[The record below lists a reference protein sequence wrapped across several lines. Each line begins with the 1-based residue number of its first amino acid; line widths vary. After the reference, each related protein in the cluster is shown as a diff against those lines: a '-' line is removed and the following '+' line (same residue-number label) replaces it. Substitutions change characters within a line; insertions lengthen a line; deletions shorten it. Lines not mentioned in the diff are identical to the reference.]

1 MIREEISTT
10 LANGIHNVRFTKVD
24 GTERTMPC
32 TLDTTLLPVVELIE
46 SEEKKVSRKL
56 NPDTMRVYV
65 TDINEWRSFRIENVI
80 EITKVGEDK

>member
-1 MIREEISTT
+1 MNRTDITSV
-10 LANGIHNVRFTKVD
+10 LSNGIHNVKFTKVD

-32 TLDTTLLPVVELIE
+32 TLDPAILPVVEVT
-46 SEEKKVSRKL
+46 EEKKISRKI

-80 EITKVGEDK
+80 EITSMGD

>member
-1 MIREEISTT
+1 MNRTEIAAT

-32 TLDTTLLPVVELIE
+32 TLDPAILPVVEIT
-46 SEEKKVSRKL
+46 EEKKVPRKI

-65 TDINEWRSFRIENVI
+65 TDINEWRSFRIENLI
-80 EITKVGEDK
+80 EII